1 MNDREHRKKKSVI
14 DRWRTAVQV
23 LCLVLLNPFVY
34 RYMGVC
40 IPVMNCWAC
49 PAAAFSCPVG
59 VVGNFL
65 VRGLFPFAVIG
76 VTVLFAIAAGRI
88 LCGWVCPFGLLQD
101 LLNKIPSPKYTVPDR
116 VNRWL
121 FLAPLSFLVVTVF
134 LVPVVL
140 GTDSKLYFCN
150 FCPAGALEAGIPG
163 HITSSDGSIGV
174 VLLELL
180 GFWRVWILL
189 ICLVAFVI
197 IKRPFCRL
205 ICPIGI
211 AMGLFN
217 WLSFLKISHG
227 LHYWSNLFGAKVAPV
242 KACPLDD
249 CGCCTEECPVDL
261 VAIRDVNKRDCI
273 YCYLC
278 TESCPPRDGQNGFTA
293 AAGDHCSSCNSSC
306 NH

>member
-1 MNDREHRKKKSVI
+1 MQDKHNRKTKGVI
-14 DRWRTAVQV
+14 DRWRTAVQIACV
-23 LCLVLLNPFVY
+23 FLLNPFFF

-40 IPVMNCWAC
+40 VPVMNCWAC

-76 VTVLFAIAAGRI
+76 VTVLCAMVAGRI
-88 LCGWVCPFGLLQD
+88 LCGWVCPFGFLQD
-101 LLNKIPSPKYTVPDR
+101 LLNKIPSPKFVVPDR

-121 FLAPLSFLVVTVF
+121 FVAPLAFLVGAVF
-134 LVPVVL
+134 LVPLFL

-150 FCPAGALEAGIPG
+150 FCPAGALEAGIPF
-163 HITSSDGSIGV
+163 HIMKSEGTFLEIT
-174 VLLELL
+174 LELFT
-180 GFWRVWILL
+180 FWRVWILVA
-189 ICLVAFVI
+189 CLVAFVV

-227 LHYWSNLFGAKVAPV
+227 LHYWGKFFKAKLAPV

-249 CGCCTEECPVDL
+249 CGCCTDECPVDL

-278 TESCPPRDGQNGFTA
+278 TEACPPRGGQDG
-293 AAGDHCSSCNSSC
+293 SCNCAGSTES
-306 NH
+306 